1 MGIILRYWLSPIVDP
16 RLIQDFL
23 CDRTQFL
30 YIFVVD
36 LRVLEIRC
44 RLCPIKAIVDMIRKD
59 TGTTSGV

>member
-1 MGIILRYWLSPIVDP
+1 MLF
-16 RLIQDFL
+16 QDFL

>member
-1 MGIILRYWLSPIVDP
+1 MW
-16 RLIQDFL
+16 RLFRDIGFVPMLFQDFL